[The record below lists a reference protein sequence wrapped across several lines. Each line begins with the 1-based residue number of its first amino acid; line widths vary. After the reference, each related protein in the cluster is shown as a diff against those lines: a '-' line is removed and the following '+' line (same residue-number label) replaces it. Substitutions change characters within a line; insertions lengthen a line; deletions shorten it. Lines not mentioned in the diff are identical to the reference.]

1 MPLIAADLLA
11 RDFGCSRC
19 PLRCIPLRCGCV
31 CRRVLL
37 AAAFAEGNSAVKAT
51 ADEQARYSSGTP
63 RTCYR
68 STGRAS
74 TFSPGF
80 PELRA
85 IEARLASQEL
95 DLQKLC
101 GKNVAEML
109 PNVAGEKKCSRKRVQ
124 LLPGKNVAEI
134 KT

>member
-1 MPLIAADLLA
+1 MFADA
-11 RDFGCSRC
+11 C
-19 PLRCIPLRCGCV
+19 
-31 CRRVLL
+31 LL

-51 ADEQARYSSGTP
+51 ANEQARYSSGTP

-95 DLQKLC
+95 DLQNLC

-109 PNVAGEKKCSRKRVQ
+109 PNVAGKKKCSRKRVQ
-124 LLPGKNVAEI
+124 LLPGKNVAEL
-134 KT
+134 KESYENCGRTTFLPEKCCRKCSR